1 MGNKYNF
8 DKVIDRRVT
17 NSYKWDL
24 SKDEYSYSIADM
36 DFDVAPEIK
45 NKIIELANEGP
56 MGYTYVPKEYFEAY
70 KRWWKSRY
78 QVDIDISWCLFSTSI
93 VASVDT
99 IISRLTELND
109 KISLLSPNY
118 NVFYRCISNNKRQVE
133 EIPFEYKDY
142 SYGIDWDLFEEKL
155 SQSKMFILCN
165 PHNPIGKAFNTQE
178 INRIIELCRKYDVY
192 LVSDEI
198 HADIDYNGKK
208 YVSVLYN
215 YSYDKMI
222 VLLSPGKTFNLAGLH
237 SSIVIIKDK
246 ELRSL
251 IEKGLMENDVGE
263 ATFFSAHPVIEAYTK
278 CDEYVYELNEYLKA
292 NKEYLVSYIKNN
304 NLDLKIVGGD
314 YTYLLWIDI
323 SRYSNNSDEFVE
335 SLFKQEKVKLLPG
348 SQYHE
353 HYSTFVRVNIA
364 TSLENIKILCESL
377 KRFLTK

>member
-24 SKDEYSYSIADM
+24 SKDEFSYSIADM

-45 NKIIELANEGP
+45 NKIIELANQGP

-78 QVDIDISWCLFSTSI
+78 QVEIDTSWCLFSTSI
-93 VASVDT
+93 VASIDT
-99 IISRLTELND
+99 IISRLTGIND

-118 NVFYRCISNNKRQVE
+118 NVFYKCILNNKRQIE

-142 SYGIDWDLFEEKL
+142 SYDIDWDLFDEKL

-208 YVSVLYN
+208 YVSALSN

-246 ELRSL
+246 KLRSL
-251 IEKGLMENDVGE
+251 IEKGLMEDDVGE
-263 ATFFSAHPVIEAYTK
+263 AAFFSNYPVIEAYTK

>member
-45 NKIIELANEGP
+45 NKIIELANQGP
-56 MGYTYVPKEYFEAY
+56 MGYTYVPKEYFKAY

-78 QVDIDISWCLFSTSI
+78 QVDIDTSWCLFSISI
-93 VASVDT
+93 VASIDT
-99 IISRLTELND
+99 IVSRLTEVND

-118 NVFYRCISNNKRQVE
+118 NVFYKCILNNKRQVE

-142 SYGIDWDLFEEKL
+142 SYDIDWDLFEEKL
-155 SQSKMFILCN
+155 SQSKMFIFCN

-178 INRIIELCRKYDVY
+178 INRIIELCKKYDVY

-208 YVSVLYN
+208 YVSALSN

-237 SSIVIIKDK
+237 SSIVIVKDK

-251 IEKGLMENDVGE
+251 IEKGLIEDDVGE
-263 ATFFSAHPVIEAYTK
+263 ATFFSAHPVTEAYTK